1 MTETTWF
8 YDDNGSLVFSDGNGS
23 LLLKS
28 VLVLSMITT
37 FVLNIIIVCIYILIR
52 AYQKD
57 REVTISRFDNI
68 DYLINLITEQEEI
81 INDKMLGL
89 SDEEINEKMERYVTL
104 NKELMDNVEHLHEV
118 LAEKRATWD
127 WS

>member
-8 YDDNGSLVFSDGNGS
+8 FDDNGSLHLSDGNGS
-23 LLLKS
+23 LILKS

-37 FVLNIIIVCIYILIR
+37 FILNIVIICVYILIR

-57 REVTISRFDNI
+57 REITISQFDKI

-89 SDEEINEKMERYVTL
+89 SDEEIQEKMGRYVAL

-118 LAEKRATWD
+118 LAEKRASWD
-127 WS
+127 

>member
-57 REVTISRFDNI
+57 REITISRFDKI

-118 LAEKRATWD
+118 LAEKRAPWD